1 MAKAANPLTFETFCA
16 SLADAAPPAGL
27 GKALQAL
34 WHEAHG
40 GGPGATRAAS
50 DGGEMAAD
58 WHSAHRLAQRER
70 DQAGHWVHA
79 YLHRLEGD
87 ADNAGYWYGRA
98 GKPFPNESF
107 AEEWEAIVRDL
118 LAR

>member
-1 MAKAANPLTFETFCA
+1 MTKPANPLTFEDYRA

-40 GGPGATRAAS
+40 SGPGGTHA
-50 DGGEMAAD
+50 GGDIGDMPAD
-58 WHSAHRLAQRER
+58 WQSAHRLAQRER
-70 DQAGHWVHA
+70 DQGGHWVHA

-87 ADNAGYWYGRA
+87 ADNARYWYGRA
-98 GKPFPNESF
+98 GKPFPSESF
-107 AEEWEAIVRDL
+107 AEEWEAIVRAL